1 MDHLAAKRREPI
13 LNLPLVVGILV
24 AVLFA
29 VHLGRLALP
38 EPIDDFVIGLFA
50 FAPGRYF
57 GEAPGYAPWP
67 GGLPAAIWSPFTYA
81 LLHNDFVHLISNSVV
96 LAALG
101 NVLARRTTA
110 ARFVFFVILMAP
122 VSAAGELAIAYWQS
136 APVIGISGVICAMM
150 GGFARVM
157 FPREIPPGEMPSGPY
172 EFIVEDEG
180 MEAQAAP
187 AAPGLEPQRP
197 KGVRVRRFEPPV
209 AGAILETVT
218 RPRVIQFMLAFAILN
233 LVLVFGAPVLVG
245 DGGAGVAWSVHVA
258 GFVGGFLLWP
268 VFDRVR

>member
-1 MDHLAAKRREPI
+1 MESTAANRREPI

-29 VHLGRLALP
+29 MHLARMALP

-57 GEAPGYAPWP
+57 GEPPGYAPWP
-67 GGLPAAIWSPFTYA
+67 GGVTAEIWSPFTYA

-110 ARFVFFVILMAP
+110 ARFLLFVIVMAP
-122 VSAAGELAIAYWQS
+122 ISALGEIAIAFWQS
-136 APVIGISGVICAMM
+136 APVIGISGVICSMM

-157 FPREIPPGEMPSGPY
+157 FPREIPPDEMPSGPY
-172 EFIVEDEG
+172 EYVAEEDVSETAG
-180 MEAQAAP
+180 AP
-187 AAPGLEPQRP
+187 NAPGFGGERP
-197 KGVRVRRFEPPV
+197 RVVRVRRFEPPV
-209 AGAILETVT
+209 AGPIVETLT
-218 RPRVIQFMLAFAILN
+218 RPRVLQFIAAFAILN
-233 LVLVFGAPVLVG
+233 LVLVFGAPVLIG
-245 DGGAGVAWSVHVA
+245 GGAGVAWSVHVA
-258 GFVGGFLLWP
+258 GFIGGFILWP
-268 VFDRVR
+268 FFDLVK